1 MPAFNI
7 DRELNIKADLE
18 ETGEPGIII
27 RFRLA
32 DTWQDIQE
40 VLAKAHD
47 LPTRRPLHPEAYE
60 YHLEALLPPGLQLH
74 PLPPSP
80 PPQPQ
85 DDAEL
90 GSGTEARSVGS
101 SSAWGPRLLQVADES
116 AWRRLQ
122 QLLPGSRA
130 ELANWQLRASASEA
144 KSAAYVRHL
153 EGYTGMWEVAVAT
166 SGASPLTTLAA
177 SNATANGILGST
189 NNGKAGLSAPD
200 GLGPAV
206 DGGGAVG
213 GVGPGGELDGC
224 RAPLDG
230 VWSEEEVALLARCL
244 AEFMRKGHLER
255 VGAVA
260 AGCCS
265 LATLWWL
272 LKQPNARIRP
282 AATNKGPRLSPSEPA
297 AGEPGSKQQQ
307 LAIQSPRVGTGNGEG
322 AGLDSG
328 HDPGALPGGMLTI
341 GGPTMAPPSQQQQQ
355 PAAAFRL
362 QLRKKDRGARPLAAL
377 DGRSGGGGGINT
389 VSGAG
394 TNSTLMAVLLSP
406 NLLSN
411 GGAGAGGSGYVGGVS
426 RAVSLMMRDILTRV
440 ATTGPVLLR
449 QYKGSQVALA
459 AVWGVGLLSEM
470 FRNPL
475 LRDELMVAA
484 QLGASQALAAAAGI
498 SAGAGGPLVTGIIGS
513 PQKRRVTLAG
523 GSSSGGGA
531 LAGAEG
537 LRMAPNAVPTTA
549 GPSAG
554 AGGSNLG
561 IDLEEVHWLLLS
573 FAAFPEWLE
582 ARSAPP
588 WDLQPMGR
596 AHAAT
601 VIQSS
606 MRGLVSRR
614 QTKRL
619 QSQVSRVFSSFR
631 ASTASPTP
639 TRAPSAAIAALQ
651 PRGQS
656 SIKHQS
662 STAAPTPSAQQPP
675 RPAVA
680 APVPRPR
687 GLSLKWEEELATMS
701 ASAIDAIDRYFDL
714 TPGSHPGVVAAEALL
729 ALLVSGGPLAREHF
743 AATVH
748 PGQLVRMLDTTTVP
762 PRVVHL
768 GVVLLALALRPGLGA
783 EAFFR
788 GAGAA
793 AVAAAPGPPGSAL
806 GPCFAASSDRT
817 MLAAVGSGGLGLVLE
832 LLRWLAPLT
841 VLEAHERRLR
851 YGASE
856 RRTYQALRSST
867 RPYAPPPLVD
877 WRWAGSGSEVA
888 VHAAS
893 AAWAL
898 SGQLAKLWAA
908 EAAAKKPG
916 AHRTQQQSQPAAG
929 SGWGATGAA
938 AAAGGG
944 SYSAGFGTGGGG
956 AGGAASGA
964 GMFSSSMPMS
974 SAAMSAAAASAAA
987 AHAAALATARAAAGP
1002 QNAFEEAAF
1011 RMMAMTVTCLVSGRI
1026 GPGTHLL
1033 VCGLVQLVSEPAAVP
1048 YMVRA
1053 GLVDAG
1059 QRLPDPPLPPPGFGT
1074 GTGATAMG
1082 NSSTLATAAGV
1093 MGVKQSPSLRR
1104 MLSKS
1109 AGSMA
1114 RSQHSDEG
1122 GAAEGF
1128 GGTNAHGGE
1137 EEGKDVEVQ
1146 ARAATSL
1153 PGFAGVAPHPRGVV
1167 GLLMDSDVVG
1177 FLDIALS
1184 IIGLVAQQGTPY
1196 DPIKG
1201 EAPTS
1206 GIGVTGAAAAASW
1219 GPARP
1224 PAASGTAAAGGGVY
1238 DLHGAPMSYD
1248 EAGSIRFPVPD
1259 LDHADIPA
1267 RRLLMAGGW
1276 GAVCSC
1282 LASAGGLSQT
1292 LPDMAAAA
1300 LMFLAKEVYL
1310 WAEVLTAQ
1318 AIRRVAAEEAAKAA
1332 AEAAPRRRHYRVR
1345 IAGPAAT
1352 IATTMPSTSSG
1363 TGHGYQSASDS
1374 STPRDHTRGNRNNE
1388 SSAGDDEDPLGLDP
1402 ELPCP
1407 AEVVA
1412 LLRLLLGDD
1421 FRTLTAALQAL
1432 TQLLG
1437 RLHARPLQYACL
1449 TAYHLAGLP
1458 VLRNPLGKAGI
1469 VAGLV
1474 GVMRRWYDLPP
1485 SEQRAFRATGE
1496 WAMAALVRLT
1506 AEPGGERNRY
1516 RLASSHRDESPAAA
1530 AAAGQ
1535 GVNAVKGFFSG
1546 FGYATSYVPGV
1557 APVKRTGRTG
1567 DELVRGM
1574 KWGGGWGWGS
1584 GAGAPAGSGAGAAK
1598 AAAKFAVPDDDDEL
1612 ARELVGN
1619 GAAPRSASDPIGLL
1633 VQLTS
1638 LRSRSRSSY
1647 VHIKMPS
1654 LLLLRQFAG
1663 ERQYRVRL
1671 VTEGAGTALAAVA
1684 NDSAYDG
1691 LTRAAAAALWM
1702 EVSQTL
1708 EGRDPLWW
1716 SAMVEQQEDR
1726 SELLLDDEIGF
1737 REVVTRIRN
1746 GAPADAGK
1754 GGAASG
1760 SAAPGTSAPVTPVG
1774 GGEPA
1779 RLRALSRMIGSMLSS
1794 MEAEQQLV
1802 GARAAAGLLCE
1813 GDSAKSI
1820 FLAAGGMGALLAVAS
1835 RPLVQP
1841 GVLAAVCTAL
1851 LNLSS
1856 YVPSQIDMCQ
1866 RCARLLLHINAKY
1879 TGYHGYLIAQRGL
1892 AAAAA
1897 EAAKAGAAANAEDD
1911 AGAGA
1916 QGAPS
1921 SRRRRSS
1928 SGGSVLSYGFGHGYS
1943 HSGVD
1948 VPNSPRRG
1956 RASSTSGCGSGGVC
1970 SSVTA
1975 SDEVTLPSSIKLES
1989 LGAVEEIIYSTS
2001 GALHN
2006 LSRHPGNRDAFY
2018 RLELLVRTRGAV
2030 AELAA
2035 ETAARPPPI
2044 SGMSRQQAAAAL
2056 LSGELRADMPLPSPP
2071 SRQGGLSGSGTR
2083 GRDNGG
2089 RSDSSGDDGGSDN
2102 DDGSGGGGG
2111 VATAM
2116 WSISS
2121 ASPFVPYH
2129 LRDEVVRYVSYTSYL
2144 QEVLSRPLHAP
2155 TWGGGGGGDDSRSQA
2170 SARTGGG
2177 SSSLYSSI
2185 GPGGSRAS
2193 SKGMGRSA
2201 SGEDNDVDRFWAGS
2215 VAGSGIAGGGDD
2227 GLGDGGDDD
2236 DVCSQQQ
2243 QQQGDALGSGD
2254 PAFPRLAT
2262 LGRHLSRPLTTMWAP
2277 LLVDRHDGVAV
2288 PLFGLRD
2295 AVNGER
2301 LESGAGTP
2309 GSNTRTQ
2316 PGPGSGIAL
2325 PWQQHHHQ
2333 THHFYSSQQQQQQQ
2347 QPGLGTGPAGSVSG
2361 GLAASAA
2368 GGRSL
2373 AGGASGGAAASVTS
2387 ATTTITHLP
2396 APPSATRWSPAVRR
2410 LRPVG
2415 ESGADGAGGPP
2426 EGAATSEAEVVTS
2439 AVTMA
2444 EPPHASELVDG
2455 TVTLRVEFEACG
2467 PHTTVTVVRN
2477 FRSTTTPRGCR
2488 MSSNGD
2494 SAGGTSEKAPATT
2507 MTPKFA
2513 ARSGTA
2519 AITASEAGATMG
2531 AVSTSG
2537 TAPLSDASSAT
2548 GLRRPGANTRPA
2560 TAPTTRG
2567 TMLAAAG
2574 VEGSASALPPR
2585 NGAAKPGRIRSQ
2597 QTSQP
2602 QSLGPVSSG
2611 GASSVSLGG
2620 GTGGR
2625 REGDGNSGG
2634 GGGSNAGAGCGD
2646 GVCVPAPAPSMVQQV
2661 ASLVGSMDTSKADR
2675 LAREISFS
2683 LMSMPSSALP
2693 ARSRSRTAGFSSAG
2707 GNALRQS
2714 VILRN
2719 AERSKRDVGTGRS
2732 RSLLSSAPSF
2742 SAASVLSVATS
2753 AASASAAPS
2762 AASAHASSAFG
2773 MDGGF
2778 ENEECGA
2785 RKKGNGDPG
2794 RFGCKTPAGQQQL
2807 KDFQAPRVAI
2817 WPAVPGSKIS
2827 DGLYPTYRLETGEPV
2842 HIYRRRKDR
2851 VDELRPAGLP
2861 QSSAPDAT
2869 AGSYQREEAAAH
2881 DLLAKAGE
2889 VPLEP
2894 DLPDLPEPPAPPR
2907 PDSSTLRD
2915 PRDFT
2920 SVIARVTVRPR
2931 PGCNISESD
2940 FMEDKSRSPRARA
2953 LSRSLTRFGPQSLV
2967 SLPALPPGVVFPGAG
2982 EDDSRAPSRSPSGRS
2997 SLPSHSQPQSPR
3009 DWELEVDEEGEGRES
3024 VDRPG
3029 MELDIFDLDWS
3040 RSIVRPRLKHLVTR
3054 NCPGGPAQVE
3064 ELRAFMREQY
3074 WWLLLIFHYY
3084 AALYAPDAADPFVLQ
3099 PAAWAVLTEQTGLTA
3114 DSVLQ
3119 RERADQGPD
3128 LRAAEGAEEGEG
3140 TVAGGGKEGPEVVP
3154 GGRALSAAELGRM
3167 FTAAAAIG
3175 GSTAAATMGAG
3186 NSGGGRSAAGSTH
3199 KEGTK
3204 SGNQA
3209 ALNRLQWIELLLR
3222 AAAAKFLQTT
3232 EPPSPVGPR
3241 AADRGGG
3248 GRGPSPV
3255 MSRNSSISPPRRQ
3268 LSRSG
3273 TGTVSRGRAGTRAGA
3288 AATAAAA
3295 GPAANTGANTVSG
3308 GGNVVKDTAPG
3319 GGGDG
3324 GVAAGPMSPAPSP
3337 STPPQLPPP
3346 ALKTSTAAAG
3356 VRSAG
3361 AKSPRAAAAVSVA
3374 SGGPLPGGEGDTARG
3389 NRITSRQP
3397 SVRWKLP
3404 ERALDEDEDKRRKGG
3419 KVADPLERPGR
3430 EMSAGERGGDGG
3442 GAEDEVGP
3450 GNDGDGDNEGLAPD
3464 LVSAV
3469 RRLLYECFLPNVAP
3483 GALVEP
3489 HNFRAARLCQPDVLQ
3504 WFQQQGP
3511 LLKALYVHYRDL
3523 GPTPGS
3529 ATSRSGAA
3537 IVPGAG
3543 QGGTERR
3550 RLELSSWLELVG
3562 EGRLLSAHFTV
3573 REARLAFMASRARYA
3588 EELAAAKGDIVNVAR
3603 SCGLSYAAF
3612 LEALGRSAELISP
3625 PPPRELAKL
3634 GFMGEAAAA
3643 AYYAAARRD
3652 PAIMLPPRHSAQL
3665 HTPRSR
3671 PLVEKLKQVM
3681 SILLHNLMDLM
3692 GCKTGEQ
3699 LLMKLRQP
3707 RAQPRARA
3715 PRPNRAA
3722 I

>member
-1 MPAFNI
+1 
-7 DRELNIKADLE
+7 
-18 ETGEPGIII
+18 
-27 RFRLA
+27 
-32 DTWQDIQE
+32 
-40 VLAKAHD
+40 
-47 LPTRRPLHPEAYE
+47 
-60 YHLEALLPPGLQLH
+60 
-74 PLPPSP
+74 
-80 PPQPQ
+80 
-85 DDAEL
+85 
-90 GSGTEARSVGS
+90 
-101 SSAWGPRLLQVADES
+101 
-116 AWRRLQ
+116 
-122 QLLPGSRA
+122 
-130 ELANWQLRASASEA
+130 
-144 KSAAYVRHL
+144 
-153 EGYTGMWEVAVAT
+153 
-166 SGASPLTTLAA
+166 
-177 SNATANGILGST
+177 
-189 NNGKAGLSAPD
+189 
-200 GLGPAV
+200 
-206 DGGGAVG
+206 
-213 GVGPGGELDGC
+213 
-224 RAPLDG
+224 
-230 VWSEEEVALLARCL
+230 
-244 AEFMRKGHLER
+244 
-255 VGAVA
+255 
-260 AGCCS
+260 
-265 LATLWWL
+265 
-272 LKQPNARIRP
+272 
-282 AATNKGPRLSPSEPA
+282 
-297 AGEPGSKQQQ
+297 
-307 LAIQSPRVGTGNGEG
+307 
-322 AGLDSG
+322 
-328 HDPGALPGGMLTI
+328 
-341 GGPTMAPPSQQQQQ
+341 
-355 PAAAFRL
+355 
-362 QLRKKDRGARPLAAL
+362 
-377 DGRSGGGGGINT
+377 
-389 VSGAG
+389 
-394 TNSTLMAVLLSP
+394 
-406 NLLSN
+406 
-411 GGAGAGGSGYVGGVS
+411 
-426 RAVSLMMRDILTRV
+426 
-440 ATTGPVLLR
+440 
-449 QYKGSQVALA
+449 
-459 AVWGVGLLSEM
+459 
-470 FRNPL
+470 
-475 LRDELMVAA
+475 
-484 QLGASQALAAAAGI
+484 
-498 SAGAGGPLVTGIIGS
+498 
-513 PQKRRVTLAG
+513 
-523 GSSSGGGA
+523 
-531 LAGAEG
+531 
-537 LRMAPNAVPTTA
+537 
-549 GPSAG
+549 
-554 AGGSNLG
+554 
-561 IDLEEVHWLLLS
+561 
-573 FAAFPEWLE
+573 
-582 ARSAPP
+582 
-588 WDLQPMGR
+588 
-596 AHAAT
+596 
-601 VIQSS
+601 
-606 MRGLVSRR
+606 
-614 QTKRL
+614 
-619 QSQVSRVFSSFR
+619 
-631 ASTASPTP
+631 
-639 TRAPSAAIAALQ
+639 
-651 PRGQS
+651 
-656 SIKHQS
+656 
-662 STAAPTPSAQQPP
+662 
-675 RPAVA
+675 
-680 APVPRPR
+680 
-687 GLSLKWEEELATMS
+687 
-701 ASAIDAIDRYFDL
+701 
-714 TPGSHPGVVAAEALL
+714 
-729 ALLVSGGPLAREHF
+729 
-743 AATVH
+743 
-748 PGQLVRMLDTTTVP
+748 
-762 PRVVHL
+762 
-768 GVVLLALALRPGLGA
+768 
-783 EAFFR
+783 
-788 GAGAA
+788 
-793 AVAAAPGPPGSAL
+793 
-806 GPCFAASSDRT
+806 
-817 MLAAVGSGGLGLVLE
+817 
-832 LLRWLAPLT
+832 
-841 VLEAHERRLR
+841 
-851 YGASE
+851 
-856 RRTYQALRSST
+856 
-867 RPYAPPPLVD
+867 
-877 WRWAGSGSEVA
+877 
-888 VHAAS
+888 
-893 AAWAL
+893 
-898 SGQLAKLWAA
+898 
-908 EAAAKKPG
+908 
-916 AHRTQQQSQPAAG
+916 
-929 SGWGATGAA
+929 
-938 AAAGGG
+938 
-944 SYSAGFGTGGGG
+944 
-956 AGGAASGA
+956 GA

-974 SAAMSAAAASAAA
+974 SVAMSAAAASAAA

-1002 QNAFEEAAF
+1002 QNTFEEAAL

-1026 GPGTHLL
+1026 GPATHLL

-1074 GTGATAMG
+1074 GTGAAAMG
-1082 NSSTLATAAGV
+1082 NSATLATAASA

-1104 MLSKS
+1104 MPSKS

-1122 GAAEGF
+1122 GAAEGL
-1128 GGTNAHGGE
+1128 GGE
-1137 EEGKDVEVQ
+1137 KEGKDAEAQ

-1153 PGFAGVAPHPRGVV
+1153 PGFAGVAPHSRGVV

-1177 FLDIALS
+1177 FLDVALS

-1196 DPIKG
+1196 DPVKG
-1201 EAPTS
+1201 ETPGS
-1206 GIGVTGAAAAASW
+1206 GIGLRGAAAATSW

-1224 PAASGTAAAGGGVY
+1224 TAASGTAAAGGGVY
-1238 DLHGAPMSYD
+1238 DLHGTPMSYD
-1248 EAGSIRFPVPD
+1248 EPGSISFPVPE
-1259 LDHADIPA
+1259 LDHANIPA

-1276 GAVCSC
+1276 GAACSC
-1282 LASAGGLSQT
+1282 LASAGGFSQT

-1310 WAEVLTAQ
+1310 WSEVLTAQ
-1318 AIRRVAAEEAAKAA
+1318 AVRRVAAEAAAKAA
-1332 AEAAPRRRHYRVR
+1332 AEAAPRRRQYRVR

-1352 IATTMPSTSSG
+1352 TATTMTSTSSG
-1363 TGHGYQSASDS
+1363 TGHGYPSASET
-1374 STPRDHTRGNRNNE
+1374 STPRDHSRGNRNNE

-1516 RLASSHRDESPAAA
+1516 RLASAHRDELPAAA

-1535 GVNAVKGFFSG
+1535 GANAMKGFFSG

-1557 APVKRTGRTG
+1557 VPVKRTGRTG

-1619 GAAPRSASDPIGLL
+1619 AAAPRSASDPIGLL

-1684 NDSAYDG
+1684 NDSSYDG

-1726 SELLLDDEIGF
+1726 SELVLDDEVGF
-1737 REVVTRIRN
+1737 REVVSRIRS

-1760 SAAPGTSAPVTPVG
+1760 SAAAGTSAPGAPVG

-1897 EAAKAGAAANAEDD
+1897 EAAEAAAAATAENDVD
-1911 AGAGA
+1911 AGV

-1956 RASSTSGCGSGGVC
+1956 RASSTSGGGSGGVC
-1970 SSVTA
+1970 SSVAAT
-1975 SDEVTLPSSIKLES
+1975 DEVVLPSSIKLES

-2001 GALHN
+2001 GALYN

-2044 SGMSRQQAAAAL
+2044 TGMSRQQAAAAL

-2071 SRQGGLSGSGTR
+2071 SRRGGVSGAGTR

-2089 RSDSSGDDGGSDN
+2089 RSGSSGDDGGSD
-2102 DDGSGGGGG
+2102 DDEGSGGGG

-2129 LRDEVVRYVSYTSYL
+2129 LRDEVIRYVSYTSYL

-2185 GPGGSRAS
+2185 GPGGSRAG

-2243 QQQGDALGSGD
+2243 QQQGSVLGSAD

-2262 LGRHLSRPLTTMWAP
+2262 LGRHLSRPMTTMWAP

-2301 LESGAGTP
+2301 LESGTVTP
-2309 GSNTRTQ
+2309 GTKPRTQ
-2316 PGPGSGIAL
+2316 PGPGSGTAL

-2333 THHFYSSQQQQQQQ
+2333 THHFYSSQQQQRQ
-2347 QPGLGTGPAGSVSG
+2347 QPGLGTVPAESVSE
-2361 GLAASAA
+2361 GLAASTA

-2373 AGGASGGAAASVTS
+2373 AGGAGGGAAASVTS

-2396 APPSATRWSPAVRR
+2396 PPPSATRWSPAVRR

-2415 ESGADGAGGPP
+2415 ESGADGAGGAP
-2426 EGAATSEAEVVTS
+2426 EGGATSEAEAVTS
-2439 AVTMA
+2439 AVTKM
-2444 EPPHASELVDG
+2444 EPPPASEPVEG
-2455 TVTLRVEFEACG
+2455 TVTVRVEFEACG
-2467 PHTTVTVVRN
+2467 PHTPVTVIRN
-2477 FRSTTTPRGCR
+2477 FKSTTAPRGSR

-2494 SAGGTSEKAPATT
+2494 SAGGTSEKAPAST
-2507 MTPKFA
+2507 MTPKFT

-2519 AITASEAGATMG
+2519 AITASEVGATTG
-2531 AVSTSG
+2531 AVSTTG

-2548 GLRRPGANTRPA
+2548 GLRRPAANSRPT

-2574 VEGSASALPPR
+2574 VQGSASAPPPR

-2611 GASSVSLGG
+2611 GASSVSLGR
-2620 GTGGR
+2620 GTGGQG
-2625 REGDGNSGG
+2625 EGDGNSGG
-2634 GGGSNAGAGCGD
+2634 GGGGGSGSGAGCGD
-2646 GVCVPAPAPSMVQQV
+2646 GVCAPAPTPSMVQQV
-2661 ASLVGSMDTSKADR
+2661 ASLVGSIDTFKADR

-2683 LMSMPSSALP
+2683 LMSMPSSSLP

-2707 GNALRQS
+2707 GNVLRQS

-2719 AERSKRDVGTGRS
+2719 AERSKRDVSTGTITSRRS
-2732 RSLLSSAPSF
+2732 RPLLASAPSF

-2753 AASASAAPS
+2753 AASASVAPS

-2773 MDGGF
+2773 MDGEF
-2778 ENEECGA
+2778 ENGEGDG

-2869 AGSYQREEAAAH
+2869 AGSYQREEAAAR

-2894 DLPDLPEPPAPPR
+2894 DLPDLPEPPVPPR
-2907 PDSSTLRD
+2907 PDITTLRD
-2915 PRDFT
+2915 PSDFT

-2931 PGCNISESD
+2931 PGCNLSESD
-2940 FMEDKSRSPRARA
+2940 SMESRSPRARA

-2982 EDDSRAPSRSPSGRS
+2982 EDDSRAPSRFPSGRS

-3040 RSIVRPRLKHLVTR
+3040 RSIIRPRLKHLVTR

-3064 ELRAFMREQY
+3064 ELRAFLREHY

-3084 AALYAPDAADPFVLQ
+3084 TALYAPEAADPFMLQ

-3114 DSVLQ
+3114 DPVLQ
-3119 RERADQGPD
+3119 RVGEHQGPD
-3128 LRAAEGAEEGEG
+3128 LRAVDGAERGEG
-3140 TVAGGGKEGPEVVP
+3140 PVAGGGKEAPEVVP
-3154 GGRALSAAELGRM
+3154 GGRVLSPAELGRM
-3167 FTAAAAIG
+3167 FTAAAATG
-3175 GSTAAATMGAG
+3175 GSTAVPNMGVG
-3186 NSGGGRSAAGSTH
+3186 SSGGGRSAPGSTH

-3209 ALNRLQWIELLLR
+3209 ALSRLQWIELLLR
-3222 AAAAKFLQTT
+3222 AAAAKFLQPT
-3232 EPPSPVGPR
+3232 ELPCPVGTR

-3248 GRGPSPV
+3248 GRGGGPSPV
-3255 MSRNSSISPPRRQ
+3255 VSRSSSISPPRRQ

-3273 TGTVSRGRAGTRAGA
+3273 TGTVSRGRAGTRATASA
-3288 AATAAAA
+3288 AAAAA
-3295 GPAANTGANTVSG
+3295 GPAANTGANAVAG
-3308 GGNVVKDTAPG
+3308 GGTMVKDTAPG

-3324 GVAAGPMSPAPSP
+3324 GVAAGPMSPAPPP

-3346 ALKTSTAAAG
+3346 ALKTSTAVAG
-3356 VRSAG
+3356 IRSAG
-3361 AKSPRAAAAVSVA
+3361 AKSPRAAAAVSGA
-3374 SGGPLPGGEGDTARG
+3374 SGGPLPGGEGDAARG

-3404 ERALDEDEDKRRKGG
+3404 ESALDEDDDKRREGG
-3419 KVADPLERPGR
+3419 KEAGPLGGPVR
-3430 EMSAGERGGDGG
+3430 EMPPSERGGDGG
-3442 GAEDEVGP
+3442 GADGEVGP

-3489 HNFRAARLCQPDVLQ
+3489 NNFRVARLCQPDVLQ

-3523 GPTPGS
+3523 GRVPGP
-3529 ATSRSGAA
+3529 ATSRPGTATRSGAA

-3588 EELAAAKGDIVNVAR
+3588 EELAAAKGDIVDTAR

-3625 PPPRELAKL
+3625 PPPGELAKL

-3652 PAIMLPPRHSAQL
+3652 PTIMLPPRHSAQL

-3671 PLVEKLKQVM
+3671 PLVEKLKQIM

-3699 LLMKLRQP
+3699 LMMKLRL
-3707 RAQPRARA
+3707 PRARA
-3715 PRPNRAA
+3715 PRPNRVA